1 MIERHWGGTARA
13 ERADGYLRHLEGET
27 FPHLRTLPGFV
38 RARVLRRDVPDG
50 VEFRVVT
57 TWESL
62 DVIRAFAGD
71 DVDVAVVPE
80 VVRGMMV
87 RFDPR
92 VAHYEIVEGCDRR
105 GAR

>member
-1 MIERHWGGTARA
+1 VIERHWSGTART
-13 ERADGYLRHLEGET
+13 ERADDYVGHLEGET

-38 RARVLRRDVPDG
+38 GARILRRDVPHG

-62 DVIRAFAGD
+62 DAIRAFAGD
-71 DVDVAVVPE
+71 ELDVAVVPE

-92 VAHYEIVEGCDRR
+92 VAHYLVVEATR
-105 GAR
+105 